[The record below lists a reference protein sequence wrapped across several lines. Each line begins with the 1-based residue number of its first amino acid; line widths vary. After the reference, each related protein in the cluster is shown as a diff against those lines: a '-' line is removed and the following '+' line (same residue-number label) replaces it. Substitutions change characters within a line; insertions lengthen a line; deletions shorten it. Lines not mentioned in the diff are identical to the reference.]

1 MKKKYFIN
9 ANIIDP
15 KNSLNEKGGL
25 IINEEGKIEAVGKKV
40 NKNNIPSREKYID
53 VRENYIFPGL
63 VDMRVFVGEPG
74 YEYKENFRTLS
85 NAALCGGVT
94 SVVTMPNTNPVID
107 NVSMVDFL
115 KRRGRDK
122 SKINIFPTASLTKNL
137 EGTNMTE
144 FGLLQKK
151 GIIGFTDGFKTIQN
165 SRLMS
170 RIMSS
175 ANDLGSLIMQHAED
189 SELAEY
195 GMVNDGIISTKL
207 GLQGIPDIAEK
218 IIIERDLTLLEEYN
232 CRYHISQISSAK
244 SIDIIKLKKQN
255 LKFSCGVSINN
266 LSLNANDIG
275 DFKTLSNAAL
285 SGGVTSVVTMPN
297 TNPVIDNVSMVDFL
311 KRRGRDKSKINIFPT
326 ASLTK
331 NLEGT
336 NMTEFGLL
344 QKKGIIGFTDGLKT
358 IQNSRLMSRIMNSA
372 ADLKCL
378 IMQHAEDSDLAK
390 YGMVNDGI
398 ISTKLGLQGIPDI
411 AEKIIIERDLTL
423 LEEYSCRYH
432 ISQISSEK
440 SVDIIEIKKQNLKFS
455 CGVSINNLSLNEN
468 DIGNFRT
475 FLKLSP
481 PLRRE
486 EDRVSLVE
494 GLNKKVIDVIV
505 SDHKPEDE
513 EQKRL
518 TFAQAASGSSGIE
531 TLLALSLELYHNE
544 SIKLETIIQALT
556 FNPAKILKINKG
568 NLDIGN
574 DADFCIVDINKPWIV
589 KKDNL
594 ISKSK
599 NTSIDDKKLQGKV
612 TNTFVNGVE
621 LFKL

>member
-1 MKKKYFIN
+1 MKKKYFLN

-25 IINEEGKIEAVGKKV
+25 IINEEGKIEAAGKKV

-53 VRENYIFPGL
+53 VKENYIFPGL

-85 NAALCGGVT
+85 NAAL
-94 SVVTMPNTNPVID
+94 
-107 NVSMVDFL
+107 
-115 KRRGRDK
+115 
-122 SKINIFPTASLTKNL
+122 
-137 EGTNMTE
+137 
-144 FGLLQKK
+144 
-151 GIIGFTDGFKTIQN
+151 
-165 SRLMS
+165 
-170 RIMSS
+170 
-175 ANDLGSLIMQHAED
+175 
-189 SELAEY
+189 
-195 GMVNDGIISTKL
+195 
-207 GLQGIPDIAEK
+207 
-218 IIIERDLTLLEEYN
+218 
-232 CRYHISQISSAK
+232 
-244 SIDIIKLKKQN
+244 
-255 LKFSCGVSINN
+255 
-266 LSLNANDIG
+266 
-275 DFKTLSNAAL
+275 

-297 TNPVIDNVSMVDFL
+297 TSPVIDNVSMVDFL

-432 ISQISSEK
+432 ISQISSAK

-486 EDRVSLVE
+486 EDRLSLVE

-556 FNPAKILKINKG
+556 SNPAKILKINKG